1 MLCCSRPSLS
11 AHFHPLKSG
20 RSSSSLLLHSI
31 FPQGETDMLSLRT
44 RFRLP
49 RPARLATLR
58 ATLRLLYSCH
68 PRAFVT
74 SSIASLFEPLFFPAL
89 LLLLHQLLQEVLGS
103 SGTVHFTSTVAFI
116 GLGLVILV
124 LAQRLGIILRDSSST
139 ILRQEAWVVISK
151 RIMQK
156 LPAVPYPL
164 FENNAFQARYGLVIR
179 EASQHSITL
188 VDSLLSTAPIF
199 LGLLVLAMVAIS
211 IPASLV
217 ERRFSRAMYE
227 LQEHNAPNQL
237 RMEALTNMQVDA
249 SWQRDVRV
257 YQSDI
262 IAREHAWLAETY
274 LTDLKRLTARFAGLR
289 TMAALVQG
297 LGIALALSA
306 LFAIISGGQIS
317 LPSLAIIIPGLTL
330 LSGMIQSLIYSVR
343 SLIESLNYAAILFD
357 FLAQPFEEAQATSLP
372 PGTQA
377 TARQRLSA
385 ISLRGVSY
393 TYPEN
398 QKTALVDVSCDF
410 TPGLTAI
417 VGTNGAG
424 KSTLVKLLTGL
435 VPPTTGSLHASR
447 ATGEEVPLEA
457 VAKSILFQDPS
468 HFHFS
473 LRQNVTMQSER
484 TMGEEEHISE
494 ALRLAG
500 LWEAVE
506 ALPDGMD
513 TVVGAGFGG
522 VADLSGGQWQRLA
535 LARLLYHDAPL
546 IILDEPT
553 ASLDPVGERQIFEL
567 LTTFA
572 KEKIILFTTHRYDT
586 IRKADTIVVL
596 VDGRIAEIGTHE
608 ELASHTRE
616 FWSLFLA
623 QGSHLGS

>member
-1 MLCCSRPSLS
+1 M
-11 AHFHPLKSG
+11 F
-20 RSSSSLLLHSI
+20 
-31 FPQGETDMLSLRT
+31 SLRT
-44 RFRLP
+44 RFHLH
-49 RPARLATLR
+49 RPARLATLY
-58 ATLRLLYSCH
+58 ATLRLLYTCNR
-68 PRAFVT
+68 RAFIT
-74 SSIASLFEPLFFPAL
+74 SSIASLFEPLFYPAL
-89 LLLLHQLLQEVLGS
+89 LLLLHLLLQEVIGPA
-103 SGTVHFTSTVAFI
+103 GTVHFTPTVAFI
-116 GLGLVILV
+116 GLGLVMLILV
-124 LAQRLGIILRDSSST
+124 QRLSIILRDSSST
-139 ILRQEAWVVISK
+139 ILRQQAWVVISK
-151 RIMQK
+151 RVMQK

-179 EASQHSITL
+179 EASQRSITL

-199 LGLLVLAMVAIS
+199 LGLLGLAVTLFVLAPLLVLAMVAIS

-217 ERRFSRAMYE
+217 ERRFSQAMYE
-227 LQEHNAPNQL
+227 LQEHNAPKQL
-237 RMEALTNMQVDA
+237 RMEALTNMQIDA

-262 IAREHAWLAETY
+262 IAREHAWLSEAYLAE
-274 LTDLKRLTARFAGLR
+274 LKHLTARFAGLR
-289 TMAALVQG
+289 TLAALVQG
-297 LGIALALSA
+297 LGIALALTA
-306 LFAIISGGQIS
+306 LFAIISHGQIT
-317 LPSLAIIIPGLTL
+317 LPSLAVILPGLAL

-343 SLIESLNYAAILFD
+343 SLIESLNYAATLFD
-357 FLAQPFEEAQATSLP
+357 FLAQPFEEGQEQATNLSSN
-372 PGTQA
+372 TQVSIGE
-377 TARQRLSA
+377 RVPV

-398 QKTALVDVSCDF
+398 QKTALFDVSCDF
-410 TPGLTAI
+410 KPGLTAI

-447 ATGEEVPLEA
+447 ATGEELPLSEC
-457 VAKSILFQDPS
+457 AKSVLFQDPS

-473 LRQNVTMQSER
+473 IRQNVTMQSER
-484 TMGEEEHISE
+484 TPGEEQRIAE

-500 LWEAVE
+500 LWEVVD

-522 VADLSGGQWQRLA
+522 VTDLSGGQWQRLA

-596 VDGRIAEIGTHE
+596 VDGRIAESGTHE

-623 QGSHLGS
+623 QGSQTGSS

>member
-1 MLCCSRPSLS
+1 MPLS
-11 AHFHPLKSG
+11 
-20 RSSSSLLLHSI
+20 
-31 FPQGETDMLSLRT
+31 

-49 RPARLATLR
+49 WSQPTRLATLR
-58 ATLRLLYSCH
+58 STVRLLYTCH

-74 SSIASLFEPLFFPAL
+74 SSLASLFEPLFYPVL
-89 LLLLHQLLQEVLGS
+89 LLLLHQLLQEVIGS
-103 SGTVHFTSTVAFI
+103 GDTVRFTPTAAFV

-124 LAQRLGIILRDSSST
+124 LVQRLGIILRDSSST
-139 ILRQEAWVVISK
+139 ILRQQAWVVISK

-179 EASQHSITL
+179 EASQRSITL

-199 LGLLVLAMVAIS
+199 LGLLGLAVTLFVLAPLLVLAMVAIS

-217 ERRFSRAMYE
+217 ERRFSGAMYE

-262 IAREHAWLAETY
+262 IAHEHAWLAEIY

-289 TMAALVQG
+289 TLAALVQG
-297 LGIALALSA
+297 LGIALALTA
-306 LFAIISGGQIS
+306 LFAIISRGQIS
-317 LPSLAIIIPGLTL
+317 LPSLAVILPGLAL
-330 LSGMIQSLIYSVR
+330 LSGMIQSLIYSMR
-343 SLIESLNYAAILFD
+343 SLIESLNYAATLFD
-357 FLAQPFEEAQATSLP
+357 FLAQPFEEGQGHTASLS
-372 PGTQA
+372 PGTQV
-377 TARQRLSA
+377 TAGQQLST

-435 VPPTTGSLHASR
+435 VPPTTGSLHAQLS
-447 ATGEEVPLEA
+447 TGEEVPLEA

-468 HFHFS
+468 HFRFS
-473 LRQNVTMQSER
+473 IRQNVTMQSER
-484 TMGEEEHISE
+484 TPGEEQRIAE
-494 ALRLAG
+494 ALRLSG
-500 LWEAVE
+500 LWEAVD

-522 VADLSGGQWQRLA
+522 VSDLSGGQWQRLA

-567 LTTFA
+567 LTTIA
-572 KEKIILFTTHRYDT
+572 REKIILFTTHRYDT

-596 VDGRIAEIGTHE
+596 LDGRIAEVGTHE

-623 QGSHLGS
+623 QGSHPNP

>member
-1 MLCCSRPSLS
+1 M
-11 AHFHPLKSG
+11 
-20 RSSSSLLLHSI
+20 SSK
-31 FPQGETDMLSLRT
+31 
-44 RFRLP
+44 
-49 RPARLATLR
+49 RLATLL
-58 ATLRLLYSCH
+58 ATIRFLYRCH
-68 PRAFVT
+68 PRAFLT
-74 SSIASLFEPLFFPAL
+74 SCFASLPEPLFYPAIL
-89 LLLLHQLLQEVLGS
+89 LVLHQLLQNAVGPNGATQLS
-103 SGTVHFTSTVAFI
+103 AAVAI
-116 GLGLVILV
+116 AGLGLVGLFLV
-124 LAQRLGIILRDSSST
+124 QRLGIILRDSSST
-139 ILRQEAWVVISK
+139 ILRQQAWVVISK
-151 RIMQK
+151 QIMQK
-156 LPAVPYPL
+156 LPEVPYPL

-179 EASQHSITL
+179 EASQQSITL
-188 VDSLLSTAPIF
+188 VDSLLSTVPIF
-199 LGLLVLAMVAIS
+199 LGLIGVAVTLLTLAPLLVVAMVLIAL
-211 IPASLV
+211 PAGLI

-237 RMEALTNMQVDA
+237 RMEVLTNMQVDA

-297 LGIALALSA
+297 LGIALALTA
-306 LFAIISGGQIS
+306 LFAIISRGQIS
-317 LPSLAIIIPGLTL
+317 LPSLAIILPGMAL

-343 SLIESLNYAAILFD
+343 SLVESLNYAATLFD
-357 FLAQPFEEAQATSLP
+357 FLAQPFEEEQAVSLE
-372 PGTQA
+372 PGTQVKPGVP
-377 TARQRLSA
+377 LSA
-385 ISLRGVSY
+385 IHLHEVSY

-398 QKTALVDVSCDF
+398 QKKALMDVSCDF

-435 VPPTTGSLHASR
+435 VPPSRGSLHATD

-473 LRQNVTMQSER
+473 IRQNVTMQSER
-484 TMGEEEHISE
+484 APGEEQRIAE

-500 LWEAVE
+500 LWEVVE
-506 ALPDGMD
+506 GLPDDMD

-522 VADLSGGQWQRLA
+522 VSDLSGGQWQRLA

-596 VDGRIAEIGTHE
+596 VDGRIAEVGTHE

-623 QGSHLGS
+623 QGSQTSS

>member
-1 MLCCSRPSLS
+1 MR
-11 AHFHPLKSG
+11 
-20 RSSSSLLLHSI
+20 LLW
-31 FPQGETDMLSLRT
+31 T

-49 RPARLATLR
+49 RTARLVTLR
-58 ATLRLLYSCH
+58 ATLRLLYRCH

-89 LLLLHQLLQEVLGS
+89 LLLLHQLLQEVIGS
-103 SGTVHFTSTVAFI
+103 GGTVRFTSAVAFI
-116 GLGLVILV
+116 GLGLVILILV
-124 LAQRLGIILRDSSST
+124 QRLGIILRDSSST
-139 ILRQEAWVVISK
+139 ILRQQAWVVISK

-156 LPAVPYPL
+156 LPSVPYPL

-179 EASQHSITL
+179 EASQRSITL

-199 LGLLVLAMVAIS
+199 LGLLGLAATLFVLAPLLVLAMVAIS

-217 ERRFSRAMYE
+217 ERRFSGAMYE

-262 IAREHAWLAETY
+262 IPREHAWLAETY
-274 LTDLKRLTARFAGLR
+274 LADLKRLTARFAGLR
-289 TMAALVQG
+289 TLAALVQG

-306 LFAIISGGQIS
+306 LFAIISRGQIS
-317 LPSLAIIIPGLTL
+317 LPSLAIILPGLAL
-330 LSGMIQSLIYSVR
+330 LSGMIQSLIYSTR
-343 SLIESLNYAAILFD
+343 SLIESLNYATTLFD
-357 FLAQPFEEAQATSLP
+357 FLAQPFEEEQSAILS
-372 PGTQA
+372 PGTQV
-377 TARQRLSA
+377 TAGVPLSA
-385 ISLRGVSY
+385 IHLRAVSY

-398 QKTALVDVSCDF
+398 QKQALVDVSCDF
-410 TPGLTAI
+410 RPGLTAI

-435 VPPTTGSLHASR
+435 VPPTTGSLY
-447 ATGEEVPLEA
+447 ATLAAGEEVPLSVCAKA
-457 VAKSILFQDPS
+457 VLFQDPS

-473 LRQNVTMQSER
+473 IRQNVTMQSER
-484 TMGEEEHISE
+484 ADGEEQRIAE

-500 LWEAVE
+500 LWEVAE
-506 ALPDGMD
+506 ALPDGID

-616 FWSLFLA
+616 SWSLFLA
-623 QGSHLGS
+623 QGSHSNP

>member
-1 MLCCSRPSLS
+1 
-11 AHFHPLKSG
+11 
-20 RSSSSLLLHSI
+20 
-31 FPQGETDMLSLRT
+31 MLSFRT

-49 RPARLATLR
+49 RPARLVTLR
-58 ATLRLLYSCH
+58 ATVRLLYTSR

-89 LLLLHQLLQEVLGS
+89 LLLLHQLLQEVIGS
-103 SGTVHFTSTVAFI
+103 DGNVHFTPTVAFV
-116 GLGLVILV
+116 GVGLVVLILV
-124 LAQRLGIILRDSSST
+124 QRLGIILRDSSST
-139 ILRQEAWVVISK
+139 ILRQQAWVVISK

-199 LGLLVLAMVAIS
+199 LGLLGLAVTLFVLAPLLVLAMVAIS

-274 LTDLKRLTARFAGLR
+274 LADLKHLTARFAGLR
-289 TMAALVQG
+289 TLAALVQG
-297 LGIALALSA
+297 LGIALALTA
-306 LFAIISGGQIS
+306 LFAIISRGQKRW
-317 LPSLAIIIPGLTL
+317 LTF
-330 LSGMIQSLIYSVR
+330 R
-343 SLIESLNYAAILFD
+343 
-357 FLAQPFEEAQATSLP
+357 ATSHLVLP
-372 PGTQA
+372 
-377 TARQRLSA
+377 LSWA
-385 ISLRGVSY
+385 PTGRTRVPSS
-393 TYPEN
+393 
-398 QKTALVDVSCDF
+398 SCS
-410 TPGLTAI
+410 P
-417 VGTNGAG
+417 
-424 KSTLVKLLTGL
+424 
-435 VPPTTGSLHASR
+435 GSLHATW
-447 ATGEEVPLEA
+447 ATDEEVPLSLCTKA
-457 VAKSILFQDPS
+457 VLFQDPS

-473 LRQNVTMQSER
+473 IRQNVTMQSER
-484 TMGEEEHISE
+484 TPREERRIAE

-500 LWEAVE
+500 LWEVVQ
-506 ALPDGMD
+506 ALPDGID

-522 VADLSGGQWQRLA
+522 VSDLSGGQWQRLA

-623 QGSHLGS
+623 QGSQPTP

>member
-1 MLCCSRPSLS
+1 MPVS
-11 AHFHPLKSG
+11 
-20 RSSSSLLLHSI
+20 
-31 FPQGETDMLSLRT
+31 
-44 RFRLP
+44 RFRFQFSQ
-49 RPARLATLR
+49 PARLATLR
-58 ATLRLLYSCH
+58 ATLRLLYTSH

-74 SSIASLFEPLFFPAL
+74 SSIASLFEPLFYPAL
-89 LLLLHQLLQEVLGS
+89 LLLLHQLLQEVIGS
-103 SGTVHFTSTVAFI
+103 GSMVHFTPAVAFV

-124 LAQRLGIILRDSSST
+124 LVQRLGIILRDSSST
-139 ILRQEAWVVISK
+139 ILRQQAWVVISK

-156 LPAVPYPL
+156 LPAVPYSL

-179 EASQHSITL
+179 EASQRSITL

-199 LGLLVLAMVAIS
+199 LGLLGLAVTLFVLAPLLVLAMVVIS

-297 LGIALALSA
+297 LGIALALTA
-306 LFAIISGGQIS
+306 LFAIISRGQIS
-317 LPSLAIIIPGLTL
+317 LPSLAIILPGLAL

-343 SLIESLNYAAILFD
+343 SLVESLNYAATLFD
-357 FLAQPFEEAQATSLP
+357 FLTQPFEQEQGHAISPSPVVQV
-372 PGTQA
+372 
-377 TARQRLSA
+377 TAGQRFSA
-385 ISLRGVSY
+385 ISLREVSY

-398 QKTALVDVSCDF
+398 QKTALVDISCDF

-435 VPPTTGSLHASR
+435 VPPTTGLLHATL

-473 LRQNVTMQSER
+473 IRQNVTMQSEP
-484 TMGEEEHISE
+484 TPGEEQRIAE
-494 ALRLAG
+494 ALRLAS
-500 LWEAVE
+500 LWEVVD
-506 ALPDGMD
+506 ALPDGID

-522 VADLSGGQWQRLA
+522 VSDLSGGQWQRLA

-596 VDGRIAEIGTHE
+596 VDGRIAESGTHE

-623 QGSHLGS
+623 QGSHPTP

>member
-1 MLCCSRPSLS
+1 
-11 AHFHPLKSG
+11 
-20 RSSSSLLLHSI
+20 
-31 FPQGETDMLSLRT
+31 
-44 RFRLP
+44 
-49 RPARLATLR
+49 
-58 ATLRLLYSCH
+58 
-68 PRAFVT
+68 V
-74 SSIASLFEPLFFPAL
+74 
-89 LLLLHQLLQEVLGS
+89 
-103 SGTVHFTSTVAFI
+103 
-116 GLGLVILV
+116 
-124 LAQRLGIILRDSSST
+124 QRLGIILRDSSST
-139 ILRQEAWVVISK
+139 ILRQQAWVVISK

-179 EASQHSITL
+179 EASQRSITL
-188 VDSLLSTAPIF
+188 VDSLLPTAPIF
-199 LGLLVLAMVAIS
+199 LGLLGLAATLFVLAPLLVLAMVAIS

-217 ERRFSRAMYE
+217 ERRFSRSMYE

-257 YQSDI
+257 YRSDI
-262 IAREHAWLAETY
+262 IPCEHAWLAETY
-274 LTDLKRLTARFAGLR
+274 LADLKRLTTRFAGLR
-289 TMAALVQG
+289 TLAALVQG
-297 LGIALALSA
+297 LGIALALTA
-306 LFAIISGGQIS
+306 LFAIINRGQIS
-317 LPSLAIIIPGLTL
+317 LPSLAVILPGLAI
-330 LSGMIQSLIYSVR
+330 LSGMIQSVIYSVR
-343 SLIESLNYAAILFD
+343 SLIESLNYAATLFD
-357 FLAQPFEEAQATSLP
+357 FLAQPFEEKQEQAASLSP
-372 PGTQA
+372 DTQMMGG
-377 TARQRLSA
+377 QRLSA
-385 ISLRGVSY
+385 INLRGVSY

-398 QKTALVDVSCDF
+398 QKTALVEVSCSF
-410 TPGLTAI
+410 KPGLTAI

-435 VPPTTGSLHASR
+435 VPPTKGTLNATL
-447 ATGEEVPLEA
+447 ATGEEVMLSTCAKA
-457 VAKSILFQDPS
+457 VLFQDPS

-473 LRQNVTMQSER
+473 IRQNVTMQSER
-484 TMGEEEHISE
+484 TEGEEQRIAQ

-500 LWEAVE
+500 LWEVVE
-506 ALPDGMD
+506 ALPDGID

-522 VADLSGGQWQRLA
+522 VTDLSGGQWQRLA

-623 QGSHLGS
+623 QGSHSGS

>member
-1 MLCCSRPSLS
+1 
-11 AHFHPLKSG
+11 
-20 RSSSSLLLHSI
+20 
-31 FPQGETDMLSLRT
+31 MLSLRT
-44 RFRLP
+44 RFQLP
-49 RPARLATLR
+49 RSARLSTLR
-58 ATLRLLYSCH
+58 ATLRLLYTCN

-74 SSIASLFEPLFFPAL
+74 SSIASLFEPLFYPAL
-89 LLLLHQLLQEVLGS
+89 LLLLHQLLQEVTGS
-103 SGTVHFTSTVAFI
+103 GGTVRFTPTVAFV

-124 LAQRLGIILRDSSST
+124 LVQRLGIILRDSSST
-139 ILRQEAWVVISK
+139 ILRQQAWVVISK
-151 RIMQK
+151 RVMQK

-179 EASQHSITL
+179 EASQRSITL

-199 LGLLVLAMVAIS
+199 LGMLGLAVTLFILAPLLVLAMVAIS

-227 LQEHNAPNQL
+227 LQEHNASNQL

-274 LTDLKRLTARFAGLR
+274 LADLKHLTARFAGLR
-289 TMAALVQG
+289 TLAALVQG
-297 LGIALALSA
+297 LGIALALAA
-306 LFAIISGGQIS
+306 LFAIISRGQIS

-343 SLIESLNYAAILFD
+343 SLIESLNYAATLFD
-357 FLAQPFEEAQATSLP
+357 FLEQPFEEHLASTLPGIEVTS
-372 PGTQA
+372 GH
-377 TARQRLSA
+377 RLSA
-385 ISLRGVSY
+385 IRLRGVSY

-398 QKTALVDVSCDF
+398 QKKALVDVSCDI

-435 VPPTTGSLHASR
+435 VPPTTGSLHAMLAMGR
-447 ATGEEVPLEA
+447 EVPLSIC
-457 VAKSILFQDPS
+457 AKAILFQDPS

-473 LRQNVTMQSER
+473 IRQNVTMQSEH
-484 TMGEEEHISE
+484 TPGEEQSIAE

-500 LWEAVE
+500 LWEGVE
-506 ALPDGMD
+506 ALPDGID

-522 VADLSGGQWQRLA
+522 VTDLSGGQWQRLA

-553 ASLDPVGERQIFEL
+553 ASLDPVGERQIFQL

-623 QGSHLGS
+623 QGSQTSS

>member
-1 MLCCSRPSLS
+1 
-11 AHFHPLKSG
+11 
-20 RSSSSLLLHSI
+20 
-31 FPQGETDMLSLRT
+31 MLSLRM
-44 RFRLP
+44 RFQWP
-49 RPARLATLR
+49 RSARLTTLHATV
-58 ATLRLLYSCH
+58 RLLYTCH

-89 LLLLHQLLQEVLGS
+89 LLLLHQLLQEVVGS
-103 SGTVHFTSTVAFI
+103 GGTVHFTPAVAFV

-124 LAQRLGIILRDSSST
+124 LTQRLGIILRDSSST
-139 ILRQEAWVVISK
+139 ILRQQAWVVISK

-179 EASQHSITL
+179 EASQRSITL

-199 LGLLVLAMVAIS
+199 LGLLGLAATLFVLAPLLVLAMVAIS

-257 YQSDI
+257 YRSDI
-262 IAREHAWLAETY
+262 IAREHAWLAEIY
-274 LTDLKRLTARFAGLR
+274 LTELKRLTARFAGLR
-289 TMAALVQG
+289 TLAALVQG
-297 LGIALALSA
+297 LGIALALTA
-306 LFAIISGGQIS
+306 LFAIISHGQIS
-317 LPSLAIIIPGLTL
+317 LPSLAIILPGLAL

-343 SLIESLNYAAILFD
+343 SLIESLNYAATLFD
-357 FLAQPFEEAQATSLP
+357 FLAQPFEEHAVSSLP
-372 PGTQA
+372 GTHV
-377 TARQRLSA
+377 TTGQRLSA

-398 QKTALVDVSCDF
+398 QKTALVDISCDF

-435 VPPTTGSLHASR
+435 VPPTTGTLHATR
-447 ATGEEVPLEA
+447 ATGEEVPLLTCAKA
-457 VAKSILFQDPS
+457 VLFQDPS

-473 LRQNVTMQSER
+473 IRQNVTMQSER
-484 TMGEEEHISE
+484 APGEEQRIAE
-494 ALRLAG
+494 ALQLAG
-500 LWEAVE
+500 LWEVVE
-506 ALPDGMD
+506 ALPDRID

-522 VADLSGGQWQRLA
+522 VTDLSGGQWQRLA

-596 VDGRIAEIGTHE
+596 VDGRVAEIGTHE

-623 QGSHLGS
+623 QGSHTSS